1 MEETLLLPGCGLVS
15 GLALLECNLGGGGRA
30 GGGRLVDGLFNLS
43 SDAFCDLATGSG

>member
-30 GGGRLVDGLFNLS
+30 GRWFIYFLYHM
-43 SDAFCDLATGSG
+43 